1 MLFIKKIEYILKLNI
16 SNVEDMTNIFEGCK
30 LLLQSA
36 NFFYF
41 NIRNIEKLKIEKSMF
56 FDLYY
61 KPKENNKEKV
71 RILGETFL
79 NNNKN
84 KCKIIYKNLICE
96 LKEYFKDIDHFYNHK
111 APIKIIICLN
121 NNNIDLSFMFLNV
134 IH

>member
-1 MLFIKKIEYILKLNI
+1 MLFIKIIEDILKLNI

-41 NIRNIEKLKIEKSMF
+41 NIRNIEKIKIEKSMF

-61 KPKENNKEKV
+61 KPKETNKEKV

-84 KCKIIYKNLICE
+84 KCKIIYKKYVN
-96 LKEYFKDIDHFYNHK
+96 
-111 APIKIIICLN
+111 
-121 NNNIDLSFMFLNV
+121 
-134 IH
+134 